1 MAIPLRDRILGT
13 VVLGTHQFLYERTG
27 GRIGSSLAGRPM
39 LLLRTVGAKTGQ
51 PRTAALLYVRDGD
64 DYAVIASRGGD
75 TRNPG
80 WYHNLRAQPDVEI
93 QIGTTTIPVRASI
106 AEGEQRDRLWAEADE
121 VNKGQYSTYQSRTD
135 RQIPVVV
142 LTPR

>member
-1 MAIPLRDRILGT
+1 MAIPLRDRILGK

-27 GRIGSSLAGRPM
+27 GRVGSSLAGRPM

-64 DYAVIASRGGD
+64 DYAVIASKGGD
-75 TRNPG
+75 VRNPG
-80 WYHNLRAQPDVEI
+80 WYHNLLAQPDVEL
-93 QIGTTTIPVRASI
+93 QVGTRTIAARASV
-106 AEGEQRDRLWAEADE
+106 AEGEQRDRLWAAADE
-121 VNKGQYSTYQSRTD
+121 VNKGQYTAYQSRTD